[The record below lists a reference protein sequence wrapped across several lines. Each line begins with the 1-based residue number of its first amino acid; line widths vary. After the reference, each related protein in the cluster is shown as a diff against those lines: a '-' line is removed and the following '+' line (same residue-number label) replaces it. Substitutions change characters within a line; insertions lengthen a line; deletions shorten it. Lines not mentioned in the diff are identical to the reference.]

1 MMTEPV
7 SCKLCG
13 AAPAVNRSKR
23 PLLVSGSM
31 VARSPKEI
39 AEAIKANAE
48 RPKPKSENR
57 CVSLQCT
64 SGAHPMVI
72 VKTHECGDEDSA
84 VQVWNEAMA

>member
-31 VARSPKEI
+31 VAR
-39 AEAIKANAE
+39 
-48 RPKPKSENR
+48 SENR